1 MVPYVHAVCSAS
13 ATHHV
18 GQRRVLMLLCKCMN
32 TPWGRLEN
40 EPRCIERASVGLQVR
55 TQTLVKNAIVEV
67 DAVPFRQWYQQ
78 HYGTEVGLKK
88 KTAAGAA
95 AAAEEAKEVR
105 GCEQGLARWFP
116 ILPLEVV
123 GLSKVSFVASM
134 YCRLVA

>member
-1 MVPYVHAVCSAS
+1 
-13 ATHHV
+13 
-18 GQRRVLMLLCKCMN
+18 MN
-32 TPWGRLEN
+32 TPWRRLDN
-40 EPRCIERASVGLQVR
+40 EPRCKSAHLWGLQVR

-105 GCEQGLARWFP
+105 GCELGLARFP
-116 ILPLEVV
+116 I
-123 GLSKVSFVASM
+123 S
-134 YCRLVA
+134 YCA